1 MRQGCSRLFC
11 RSNSNQFEIVR
22 QIAVTNFC
30 RSDNDFHMSH
40 EAICCSNLSQRRV
53 AAICCIVCRVA
64 SCVSK
69 WVDFV
74 KSKRAHWEPT
84 EHSAVCSEHFK
95 EEDYTNRFADD
106 LVRRLKRDE
115 IGVCVFPTRHAPCV
129 SSNND
134 ADKPESERS
143 KRRVRHFSASLSLL
157 VRTSSFFFR

>member
-1 MRQGCSRLFC
+1 MPEKCVVFGCSNV
-11 RSNSNQFEIVR
+11 RSKEKGILLHPIPFYGKSESEKQK
-22 QIAVTNFC
+22 
-30 RSDNDFHMSH
+30 
-40 EAICCSNLSQRRV
+40 RRK
-53 AAICCIVCRVA
+53 
-64 SCVSK
+64 K

-143 KRRVRHFSASLSLL
+143 KRKVRHFSASLSLL
-157 VRTSSFFFR
+157 VRTS